1 LAQDRGSAVAQP
13 SSMAVNSLYIGSLY
27 ADGVDRMAALPA
39 RIRDHAP
46 APEPRPPAGKKW
58 VYRVSEPFYTLQGMK
73 NVQEALE
80 TGMISSASVWPQ
92 QLSEK
97 LAAMYGVPVVFPTSS
112 GATALVVALLAAD
125 IGPGDQVL
133 VPSMTMVAVGNAVKT
148 VGATPV
154 YVDSM
159 PGGVNPGPAEYLA
172 RATPKV
178 KCAITCNT
186 FGVPAPMEEIQKL
199 CKEQCWVLIEDICE
213 AIGTR
218 CGDKLVGTFGD
229 FACGSLYANK
239 IITAGDGG
247 WVHCLDQKRHDRLKS
262 LVNHGFDP
270 LYHFLHFETAPNAK
284 INGLGAAL
292 ACASIDQVDQINVHR
307 HWMSQE
313 YRKALAATPLKMLEA
328 GQRDEPWVFGVEC
341 ESRQQKSE
349 LRDFLALYQIE
360 TRNYFF
366 PLHLQPV
373 NFFTGTQTYDV
384 ELPNSERLGDV
395 GFYMPS
401 HRYLE
406 AQDIA
411 HIAAVTK
418 AFFEGTTPPE
428 PPRPVDWVDRRTAG
442 F

>member
-1 LAQDRGSAVAQP
+1 
-13 SSMAVNSLYIGSLY
+13 
-27 ADGVDRMAALPA
+27 
-39 RIRDHAP
+39 
-46 APEPRPPAGKKW
+46 
-58 VYRVSEPFYTLQGMK
+58 
-73 NVQEALE
+73 
-80 TGMISSASVWPQ
+80 MISSASVWPQ

-97 LAAMYGVPVVFPTSS
+97 LAAMYDVPIVFPTSS

-154 YVDSM
+154 YVDCM
-159 PGGVNPGPAEYLA
+159 PGGINPGPAEYLA

-178 KCAITCNT
+178 KCAVTCNT
-186 FGVPAPMEEIQKL
+186 FGVPAPMEEIKKL
-199 CKEQCWVLIEDICE
+199 CTEQCWVLIEDICE

-292 ACASIDQVDQINVHR
+292 ACASIDQIPEVNVHR
-307 HWMSQE
+307 NWLIGA
-313 YRKALAATPLKMLEA
+313 YRKALESTPLTLMEKGET
-328 GQRDEPWVFGVEC
+328 DEPWVVGVTCASLGE
-341 ESRQQKSE
+341 KND
-349 LRDFLALYQIE
+349 LRDFLGKHQIE

-366 PLHLQPV
+366 PLHMQPV
-373 NFFTGTQTYDV
+373 NFFQGTQTYEI
-384 ELPNSERLGDV
+384 ELKEAERFADC
-395 GFYMPS
+395 GFYFPS
-401 HRYLE
+401 HHYLE
-406 AQDIA
+406 QQDVDYIC
-411 HIAAVTK
+411 AVVQ
-418 AFFEGTTPPE
+418 AFFAGDGKTPPAC
-428 PPRPVDWVDRRTAG
+428 PREVEWVDRSKSKTY
-442 F
+442 